1 MEERE
6 KIAHRVL
13 YTDFVSNSP
22 DIARERKGGKKKKK
36 ERIDTLSFF
45 SLSFAIFESK
55 QRLEIP
61 ESDDEAWRTKENESW
76 ILRTGRIERIK
87 KK

>member
-13 YTDFVSNSP
+13 YTDFVSSSP
-22 DIARERKGGKKKKK
+22 DIAREKKK
-36 ERIDTLSFF
+36 ERKNRHSLVLLALFRYFRIEATL
-45 SLSFAIFESK
+45 

-61 ESDDEAWRTKENESW
+61 ESDDEA
-76 ILRTGRIERIK
+76 
-87 KK
+87 

>member
-22 DIARERKGGKKKKK
+22 DIARERKGGKKKRKK
-36 ERIDTLSFF
+36 ESTLSPSSR
-45 SLSFAIFESK
+45 SLSLFSNRSNALKFPNRMMK
-55 QRLEIP
+55 L
-61 ESDDEAWRTKENESW
+61 DERKRTKA
-76 ILRTGRIERIK
+76 GYFERDE
-87 KK
+87 

>member
-22 DIARERKGGKKKKK
+22 DIARERKGGKKKRKK
-36 ERIDTLSFF
+36 ESTLSRSSR
-45 SLSFAIFESK
+45 SLSLFSNRSNVYNALKFPSRMMK
-55 QRLEIP
+55 L
-61 ESDDEAWRTKENESW
+61 DERKRTKA
-76 ILRTGRIERIK
+76 GYFERDE
-87 KK
+87 

>member
-22 DIARERKGGKKKKK
+22 DIVRERKGGKKKRKK
-36 ERIDTLSFF
+36 ESTLSPSSR
-45 SLSFAIFESK
+45 SLSLFSNRSNALKFPNRMMK
-55 QRLEIP
+55 L
-61 ESDDEAWRTKENESW
+61 DERKRTKA
-76 ILRTGRIERIK
+76 GYFERDE
-87 KK
+87 